1 MIMIAIGACFPSML
15 GGILGLSSYDS
26 YKLQEKKYK
35 DALPDLRQ
43 RDGVA
48 KFVTE
53 FEREAELATENVQ
66 KSRDAFTNARALVGL
81 GLISG
86 GLAIILRLWQG
97 PGITTRSRPA
107 YILFSACSTL
117 ALILLASFALAAAL
131 CIVGTLVTNSIKYI
145 FDIYNG
151 M

>member
-1 MIMIAIGACFPSML
+1 
-15 GGILGLSSYDS
+15 
-26 YKLQEKKYK
+26 
-35 DALPDLRQ
+35 
-43 RDGVA
+43 VA

-53 FEREAELATENVQ
+53 FERGAELAAENAQ

-86 GLAIILRLWQG
+86 VLAITLRLWYG
-97 PGITTRSRPA
+97 PGFHTRPRPA
-107 YILFSACSTL
+107 SYLFSACSTL

-131 CIVGTLVTNSIKYI
+131 CIVGTLITNSIKYLLLI
-145 FDIYNG
+145 FNG